1 MKFYL
6 EGKLLFID
14 MNHKYTHAV
23 VECDPPRVL
32 ACQQTEK
39 DAIEVCKQ
47 IKLQKYKKVDEMK
60 ELLEKGHAYV
70 PKKSMQNGV
79 DIRDLYPTAGLLV
92 AGIRSLEKYI
102 SSIRIVKLD
111 VEA

>member
-1 MKFYL
+1 MKYYL

-32 ACQQTEK
+32 ACQRTEK

-60 ELLEKGHAYV
+60 ELLEKGHAYMS
-70 PKKSMQNGV
+70 KKNASFGT
-79 DIRDLYPTAGLLV
+79 DIKEQYPTAGLLV

-102 SSIRIVKLD
+102 SSIRIVRLD
-111 VEA
+111 VEE